1 MLFRKARSG
10 LRLVS
15 MHLERN
21 AKSMSLNKRQ
31 FDVLVCVEP
40 KLNAVSAVELAGE
53 VGIAKL
59 LVEETLTELTQA
71 GLICDGLITDAGRTA
86 LEPYRVKRAVFMAA
100 GFGSRMVPVTLNTP
114 KPLVRVKGK
123 RIIDSLL
130 DAVIAAG
137 IEEIYLVR
145 GYLAEQF
152 DQLLKKYP
160 QIIFIENPIYNE
172 TNNISSAYFARH
184 LLANSYVFEADLVLY
199 NPKLITKYQYNS
211 NYLGVPTDRTEDWC
225 FDVDGDG
232 VIRKLMIGGTDCY
245 HMYGLSYWTEEDG
258 KRLGEHLEQVFREVP
273 GGKERYWDQVIF
285 DYHLED
291 YCVHVRPCT
300 FSDIVEIDTFNELKL
315 IDPTYAV

>member
-1 MLFRKARSG
+1 MKLS
-10 LRLVS
+10 
-15 MHLERN
+15 
-21 AKSMSLNKRQ
+21 KRQ
-31 FDVLVCVEP
+31 FDVLVCMEA
-40 KLNAVSAVELAGE
+40 KLNPVSAVELAGE
-53 VGIAKL
+53 IGLAKPMVQEVL
-59 LVEETLTELTQA
+59 KELGDQGMA
-71 GLICDGLITDAGRTA
+71 CDGVITDAGRDA

-130 DAVIAAG
+130 DAVISAG

-160 QIIFIENPIYNE
+160 QIVFIENPIYNE

-184 LLANSYVFEADLVLY
+184 LLSNSYVFEADLLLY
-199 NPKLITKYQYNS
+199 NPKLITKYQYHS
-211 NYLGVPTDRTEDWC
+211 NYLGVPTSRTEDWC
-225 FDVDGDG
+225 FDADDDG

-258 KRLGEHLEQVFREVP
+258 KRLGEHVEHVFREIP
-273 GGKERYWDQVIF
+273 GGKERYWDQVLF
-285 DYHLED
+285 DYHPES

-300 FSDIVEIDTFNELKL
+300 FSDIVEIDTFNELKK
-315 IDPTYAV
+315 IDPIYAV